1 MSILN
6 PDGLNME
13 HALEENGEVVATV
26 SGTSMF
32 PLLRNRRDM
41 VVIEKVN
48 RKLKKYDVPLYR
60 LQSGKLVL
68 HRILKVTD
76 NGYIIRGDN
85 SIHTEYNVTDDN
97 IIGVLK
103 SFYRNGKYFDCATS
117 KLYKVYIP
125 LNRCFFPLRFLW
137 KKIILPFLVRI
148 KWLIFGKKPNK

>member
-48 RKLKKYDVPLYR
+48 RKLKKYDVPLR
-60 LQSGKLVL
+60 Q
-68 HRILKVTD
+68 
-76 NGYIIRGDN
+76 
-85 SIHTEYNVTDDN
+85 
-97 IIGVLK
+97 IG
-103 SFYRNGKYFDCATS
+103 FA
-117 KLYKVYIP
+117 
-125 LNRCFFPLRFLW
+125 
-137 KKIILPFLVRI
+137 
-148 KWLIFGKKPNK
+148 